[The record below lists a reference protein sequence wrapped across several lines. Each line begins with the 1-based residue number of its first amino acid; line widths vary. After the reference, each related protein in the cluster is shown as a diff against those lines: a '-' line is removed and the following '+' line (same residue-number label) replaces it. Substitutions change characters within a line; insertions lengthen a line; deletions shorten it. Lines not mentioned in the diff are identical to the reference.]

1 MVVNSCSEL
10 GIRIFITFHTGI
22 NRYRD
27 LKVPHC
33 LLVLRFSY
41 QFICDDGE
49 VTSFA
54 EGRVICLLKWR
65 AVLTFYFSVNS
76 LSHFPVFPL
85 PSPESVLCFVISFL
99 VNVDIK
105 VFSILLIPAYF
116 DVLHGDSSLGS
127 EKTEL
132 NKKKNTDIIKWGYL
146 DFVTIKVK

>member
-1 MVVNSCSEL
+1 
-10 GIRIFITFHTGI
+10 
-22 NRYRD
+22 
-27 LKVPHC
+27 
-33 LLVLRFSY
+33 
-41 QFICDDGE
+41 
-49 VTSFA
+49 
-54 EGRVICLLKWR
+54 
-65 AVLTFYFSVNS
+65 
-76 LSHFPVFPL
+76 
-85 PSPESVLCFVISFL
+85 VISFL